1 MEVFFSEFC
10 KPSQH
15 LSNSAVEGTLQLLP
29 GLAQLLADGQVLGAV
44 LFAFAAADAVGGRGG
59 IFPEQSADHIVH
71 EAPEFALLVPPVI
84 GGEGAGDVHILRAGH
99 AVAAAGAAHLH
110 LRIDGG
116 HHLPEHGFLLRS
128 QLADLNGGGGP

>member
-15 LSNSAVEGTLQLLP
+15 LSDGAVEGTLQFLP
-29 GLAQLLADGQVLGAV
+29 GLAQLLADGEVLGAV
-44 LFAFAAADAVGGRGG
+44 LFAFAAADAVGGRRG
-59 IFPEQSADHIVH
+59 IFPEQGADHIVH

-84 GGEGAGDVHILRAGH
+84 GGEGAGDVHIFRAGH

-110 LRIDGG
+110 FGIDGG
-116 HHLPEHGFLLRS
+116 HHLPEHGFLFGAKLS
-128 QLADLNGGGGP
+128 DLNGGGGP